1 VIAID
6 GPAGAGKS
14 AVGRRVAEALGL
26 PFVDSGAFYRAVA
39 LLSAERGVAPDDYRG
54 LTAIAAEPGLRAVG
68 DRIFHD
74 DRDLT
79 DQIHNADI
87 NDRLAKVAR
96 TAAVRVVVNA
106 KQRALAREGVV
117 MVGRDIGTIVFPDA
131 DFKFFLTASLEERVR
146 RRMAQ
151 FERRGEPVDP
161 ETMRREVAERDA
173 SDAGRT
179 VAPMK
184 PAEDAVL
191 IDTDPLSVDEV
202 VAEIVERVRAGVTD
216 P

>member
-1 VIAID
+1 MAID

-14 AVGRRVAEALGL
+14 VVGRRVARALGL
-26 PFVDSGAFYRAVA
+26 PFVDSGVFYRAVA
-39 LLSAERGVAPDDYRG
+39 LISLERGITPDDFRG
-54 LTAIAAEPGLRAVG
+54 LTVIAADPALHAVG
-68 DRIFHD
+68 DRIYD
-74 DRDLT
+74 GDRDVT
-79 DQIHNADI
+79 DRIHSPEI
-87 NDRLAKVAR
+87 NERLAKVSR

-106 KQRALAREGVV
+106 KQRALGRNGVV

-131 DFKFFLTASLEERVR
+131 DFKFFLTATLEERVR

-151 FERRGEPVDP
+151 FEKRGERVDA

-179 VAPMK
+179 VAPMR

-191 IDTDPLSVDEV
+191 IDTDRTSIEEV
-202 VAEIVERVRAGVTD
+202 VAAIVARVGRGEAD